1 MHQIGERIKKERKKR
16 GISQRNL
23 ANRINI
29 SHTTIA
35 RIEKGETKP
44 DASTTIALADFFQV
58 STDYILGR
66 ADKRP
71 EAIKPKEIFKSP
83 YKETQTFKNIVKIID
98 RLTLDE
104 LQMVNGVITAIVGD
118 TTKDK
123 KAE

>member
-66 ADKRP
+66 TDTRP

>member
-1 MHQIGERIKKERKKR
+1 MSVLRELRRERKLSLRQLGELVNIDYSEISKMERGER
-16 GISQRNL
+16 GLNDQTL
-23 ANRINI
+23 
-29 SHTTIA
+29 IA
-35 RIEKGETKP
+35 F
-44 DASTTIALADFFQV
+44 ADFFQV

-66 ADKRP
+66 TDKRP

-83 YKETQTFKNIVKIID
+83 YKETQTFKNIVKTID